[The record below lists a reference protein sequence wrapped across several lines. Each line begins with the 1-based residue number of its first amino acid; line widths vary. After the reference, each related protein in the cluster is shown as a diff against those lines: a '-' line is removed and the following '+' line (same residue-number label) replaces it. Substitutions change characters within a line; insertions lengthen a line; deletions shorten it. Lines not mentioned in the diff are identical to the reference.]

1 MRINEGNDEVKGLI
15 RQINALKTFL
25 RSKGYDIE
33 YINSLIENGSL
44 MEEFQ
49 WKKNEIIVKL
59 DELGLIVENINP
71 YRRQM
76 EEQAQAQVTISNEL
90 ISDMKKRREKG

>member
-33 YINSLIENGSL
+33 YINTLIENGSL

-71 YRRQM
+71 YRKQM